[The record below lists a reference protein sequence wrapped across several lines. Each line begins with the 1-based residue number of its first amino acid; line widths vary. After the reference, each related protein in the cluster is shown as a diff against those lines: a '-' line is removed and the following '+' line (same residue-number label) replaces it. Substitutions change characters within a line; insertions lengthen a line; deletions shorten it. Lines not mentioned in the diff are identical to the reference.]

1 MSIPDPAS
9 AGSFVSGLIYARFYG
24 SRLVFTGLWSSHS
37 NRVFHPDF
45 IMTDTVTSRFLRY
58 VVLDTQ
64 SDASSPTQ
72 PSTAKQLDL
81 GRLLVSELQAIGIK
95 DAELDEHGYVYATIP
110 ANTGKNNVP
119 VICFCAHMDTAP
131 DFSGTNVKPQV
142 IRNYQGGDITL
153 PGDTSR
159 IIKTAEHP
167 ELKNQIGNDVIT
179 SDGTTLLGA
188 DDKAGL
194 AEIMT
199 AAEFLINNPDIKH
212 GTIRILFTPDE
223 EIARGV
229 AKVDLQKLGADFGYT
244 LDGETAGTIE
254 DETFSADAAEILIKG
269 VAIHPGFAYNK
280 MENAI
285 RIAGNI
291 IARLP
296 KDLTPETTKGRDG
309 FIHPTSV
316 SGTME
321 GAKIS
326 LILRDFRTEG
336 LKEKAKLLETI
347 IAEVMADYPGSSH
360 TLNIIEQYRNMK
372 EVLDHHP
379 EIVENAIEAIRRAG
393 MSPVRGSIRGGTD
406 GARLSFMGLPCPNI
420 FAGGHA
426 FHSPIEWVSSQDME
440 KAVTTIVELAK
451 LWEERA

>member
-1 MSIPDPAS
+1 
-9 AGSFVSGLIYARFYG
+9 
-24 SRLVFTGLWSSHS
+24 
-37 NRVFHPDF
+37 
-45 IMTDTVTSRFLRY
+45 
-58 VVLDTQ
+58 
-64 SDASSPTQ
+64 
-72 PSTAKQLDL
+72 
-81 GRLLVSELQAIGIK
+81 
-95 DAELDEHGYVYATIP
+95 
-110 ANTGKNNVP
+110 
-119 VICFCAHMDTAP
+119 
-131 DFSGTNVKPQV
+131 
-142 IRNYQGGDITL
+142 
-153 PGDTSR
+153 
-159 IIKTAEHP
+159 
-167 ELKNQIGNDVIT
+167 
-179 SDGTTLLGA
+179 
-188 DDKAGL
+188 
-194 AEIMT
+194 
-199 AAEFLINNPDIKH
+199 
-212 GTIRILFTPDE
+212 
-223 EIARGV
+223 
-229 AKVDLQKLGADFGYT
+229 
-244 LDGETAGTIE
+244 
-254 DETFSADAAEILIKG
+254 
-269 VAIHPGFAYNK
+269 

-291 IARLP
+291 IAKLP
-296 KDLTPETTKGRDG
+296 KDMTPETTKGRDG

-360 TLNIIEQYRNMK
+360 TLKITEQYRNMK

-440 KAVTTIVELAK
+440 KAVKTIVELAK

>member
-1 MSIPDPAS
+1 MVGRIQSLS
-9 AGSFVSGLIYARFYG
+9 
-24 SRLVFTGLWSSHS
+24 
-37 NRVFHPDF
+37 HPDF

-81 GRLLVSELQAIGIK
+81 GRLLVSELQAIGVK
-95 DAELDEHGYVYATIP
+95 NAELDEHGYVYATIP
-110 ANTGKNNVP
+110 SNTGKNNVP
-119 VICFCAHMDTAP
+119 VVCFCAHMDTAP

-167 ELKNQIGNDVIT
+167 ELNNQIGNDVIT

-199 AAEFLINNPDIKH
+199 AAEYLLANPDIKH

-254 DETFSADAAEILIKG
+254 DETFSADSADILIKG
-269 VAIHPGFAYNK
+269 VAIHPGFAYGK

-291 IARLP
+291 IAKLP
-296 KDLTPETTKGRDG
+296 KDMTPETTKGRDG

-347 IAEVMADYPGSSH
+347 ISEVMADYPGSSH
-360 TLNIIEQYRNMK
+360 TLKITEQYRNMK
-372 EVLDHHP
+372 QVLDHHP

-440 KAVTTIVELAK
+440 KAVKTIVELAK

>member
-1 MSIPDPAS
+1 
-9 AGSFVSGLIYARFYG
+9 
-24 SRLVFTGLWSSHS
+24 
-37 NRVFHPDF
+37 
-45 IMTDTVTSRFLRY
+45 MTNTVTSRFLRY

-64 SDASSPTQ
+64 SDASSSTQ

-81 GRLLVSELQAIGIK
+81 GRLLVSELQAIGVK

-131 DFSGTNVKPQV
+131 DFSGTDVKPQV

-199 AAEFLINNPDIKH
+199 AAEFLINNPDIRH

-269 VAIHPGFAYNK
+269 VAIHPGFAYGK

-296 KDLTPETTKGRDG
+296 KDMTPETTKGRDG

-347 IAEVMADYPGSSH
+347 IAEVMAGYPGSSH
-360 TLNIIEQYRNMK
+360 TLKITEQYRNMK

-440 KAVTTIVELAK
+440 KAVKTIVELAK